1 MIRFLIV
8 ATFVILFLIL
18 SIPVF
23 LIEWVIGKFNPRAR
37 DISALRIVQG
47 AFKIVAFLSGR
58 KTLTVIGEEHVPK
71 DQAVL
76 YIGNHRSF
84 FDIVLTYARCPDLTG
99 YIAKK
104 EILHVPLLSRWMKFL
119 YCLFLDRTDLKAG
132 LKTIL
137 TAIDYVKS
145 HFHHDLPE
153 GTRNKNAS
161 ETELLPFH
169 EGSFKIATKTAVR
182 SSRSASAIPRLSL
195 RIIFRASSRPT

>member
-23 LIEWVIGKFNPRAR
+23 LIEWIIGKFNPRAR

-47 AFKIVAFLSGR
+47 AFKIVAFLSGV
-58 KTLTVIGEEHVPK
+58 KLTVIGEEHVPK

-99 YIAKK
+99 YIAQKGDSACAAALPVD
-104 EILHVPLLSRWMKFL
+104 EIS
-119 YCLFLDRTDLKAG
+119 
-132 LKTIL
+132 
-137 TAIDYVKS
+137 
-145 HFHHDLPE
+145 
-153 GTRNKNAS
+153 
-161 ETELLPFH
+161 LLPVS
-169 EGSFKIATKTAVR
+169 GSYRLK
-182 SSRSASAIPRLSL
+182 SRSEDHPDRH
-195 RIIFRASSRPT
+195 